1 MNMIPESE
9 PQESLGFAQLGVNHS
24 LIQALAKIGICDPS
38 PIQKLA
44 LPPVFEGRDLIA
56 LAKTGSGKTAAC
68 LIPLSQKMA
77 GKKKVLR
84 SLILVPTRELAM
96 QYVKEAQKIAKSQGL
111 ESFSVFGGC
120 NIQMQASKLR
130 SGVDLLVATP
140 GRLIDLIQNR
150 YVNLSHI
157 ETLVLDEADEMLGM
171 GFVDDL
177 TFIANCL
184 VQKHQ
189 KLLFSATMSPEVRK
203 LARNLMSDPLE
214 IGVVSET
221 KTPDSIEHN
230 FSFCKSFD
238 EKKER
243 LEALLEELQPT
254 QSIIFCSSRISCD
267 QMQQTL
273 RRSNNSIR
281 VLHAG
286 FSQSARTSIIDQFRK
301 QKIRHLVATDVAARG
316 LDFNNVTHVFVFD
329 IGKDVQSHVH
339 RIGRTGRYGRE
350 GSAIT
355 LVTNRDLPHLNRLCD
370 AIGKPMTWMGPAPVM
385 RPEGKPQGQGRGYG
399 RPSGQGYG
407 RSSGSSYG
415 RSSGGGYNRSGDGM
429 RGRSGEGN
437 HERSGD
443 GFRGRSSEG
452 YRGRSDEGSRGRSG
466 EGSYGRSNEGYR
478 GRSDEGSRGRSGE
491 GFRGRSDEG
500 SRGRSG
506 EGRFARSPGK
516 GRPPFRSDRPSPHRS
531 APVSGNGSD

>member
-1 MNMIPESE
+1 MTTIPESE
-9 PQESLGFAQLGVNHS
+9 PQESLGFAQLGVS
-24 LIQALAKIGICDPS
+24 QPLIQALAKLGICDPS
-38 PIQKLA
+38 PIQQLA
-44 LPPVFEGRDLIA
+44 IPRIFEGHDLIA

-68 LIPLSQKMA
+68 LIPLCQKMA

-84 SLILVPTRELAM
+84 TLILVPTRELAM
-96 QYVKEAQKIAKSQGL
+96 QYVKEAQKIAKNQGI

-130 SGVDLLVATP
+130 AGVDLLVATP

-150 YVNLSHI
+150 HINLTQI

-177 TFIANCL
+177 TYIASCL

-203 LARNLMSDPLE
+203 LARNLMSDPME

-221 KTPDSIEHN
+221 KSPDSIAHN
-230 FSFCKSFD
+230 FLFCRSFD

-243 LEALLEELQPT
+243 LETLLEELQPT

-273 RRSNNSIR
+273 RRSTNSIR

-316 LDFNNVTHVFVFD
+316 LDFDSVSHVFVFD

-350 GSAIT
+350 GTAIT
-355 LVTNRDLPHLNRLCD
+355 LVTNRDMPHLNRLCE
-370 AIGKPMTWMGPAPVM
+370 AIGKPMTWIGPEPAP
-385 RPEGKPQGQGRGYG
+385 RPQGRSPGQGYG
-399 RPSGQGYG
+399 RPSGQGHGRPSGQGQGYG
-407 RSSGSSYG
+407 RSSSQSQG
-415 RSSGGGYNRSGDGM
+415 RP
-429 RGRSGEGN
+429 
-437 HERSGD
+437 
-443 GFRGRSSEG
+443 
-452 YRGRSDEGSRGRSG
+452 
-466 EGSYGRSNEGYR
+466 
-478 GRSDEGSRGRSGE
+478 
-491 GFRGRSDEG
+491 
-500 SRGRSG
+500 
-506 EGRFARSPGK
+506 PGQ
-516 GRPPFRSDRPSPHRS
+516 GRPPFRGERQSQNRDTPY
-531 APVSGNGSD
+531 APRGARR